1 MLPPITA
8 ARWQVAG
15 KLERCVET
23 RGRRGLQQEAPQQ
36 RPPGVQPP
44 GGGRPTRRR
53 APARPCILG
62 WHDVLRVGRRRTPRP
77 CRMTCPLHRLA
88 TTTPTSWWSVSMPPG
103 WRGSVSA
110 AMRPPHR
117 GHSSRRW
124 SAEAQGDEYQQARWQ
139 PDQHLQIE
147 RIPPRRLN
155 RYLEPLRSS
164 ATCAKGGPHSGYRH
178 LADKDEAG
186 GSSPPRPTTPALTS
200 PNAGPRLRSLLGG
213 ANSGSR
219 TLTWLPVLVMR
230 QAV

>member
-1 MLPPITA
+1 MRGDAWPAGSPAGGAATA
-8 ARWQVAG
+8 ATWRSTSGWRSSYSSPGSCPAMHPRVA
-15 KLERCVET
+15 RCS
-23 RGRRGLQQEAPQQ
+23 A
-36 RPPGVQPP
+36 
-44 GGGRPTRRR
+44 GRPSSDSQTVPHDMP
-53 APARPCILG
+53 APSLGNNDANVLVVGIDAAGLARQ
-62 WHDVLRVGRRRTPRP
+62 RVGGHET
-77 CRMTCPLHRLA
+77 
-88 TTTPTSWWSVSMPPG
+88 
-103 WRGSVSA
+103 
-110 AMRPPHR
+110 PHR

-178 LADKDEAG
+178 LADKDEAA
-186 GSSPPRPTTPALTS
+186 GSSPARPTTPALTS